1 MIARGRREHAVE
13 LGAALRALQQRS
25 GRTLRA
31 LEEQVRISDSSLS
44 RYFRGDTVPPW
55 PVVRDLCRAL
65 GADPFAYRT
74 LWEAAERGPD
84 GPPPPADAQVPPP
97 SPSPAPLPA
106 PLPPPA
112 EEPPPTEEL
121 APGAAPGAA
130 PAGRRPRT
138 LLTGR
143 ATAAATGAL
152 GGLTAGF
159 LLALLVLPTAPTGS
173 PGHGTAAEGDAP
185 TTRATSAGAPE
196 RSGAVRT
203 FVSRSTGYCLDSS
216 LDHGLRSY
224 PCNGMSYQRWG
235 VLSGADGTHRLRNHA
250 TGLCLEDSGTAV
262 RARPCDGSTAQ
273 TWTLTEREDE
283 AVRLQ
288 NASTGHCLDESSA
301 GLRALT
307 CADGRRQEWG

>member
-74 LWEAAERGPD
+74 LWEAAERGPA
-84 GPPPPADAQVPPP
+84 GPPPPADTPALSPPP
-97 SPSPAPLPA
+97 PPP

-112 EEPPPTEEL
+112 EESAPTDEP
-121 APGAAPGAA
+121 APQAAAPQAAA
-130 PAGRRPRT
+130 PAGRRRPRA
-138 LLTGR
+138 LLSGR
-143 ATAAATGAL
+143 AAAVATGAL
-152 GGLTAGF
+152 GGLAAGF
-159 LLALLVLPTAPTGS
+159 LLALLVLPAVPTGS
-173 PGHGTAAEGDAP
+173 PRHGTAAEGP
-185 TTRATSAGAPE
+185 VPNRATSAGAPE
-196 RSGAVRT
+196 RSGAARA
-203 FVSRSTGYCLDSS
+203 FVSRATGYCLDSS

-235 VLSGADGTHRLRNHA
+235 VLPGADGTHRLRNHA
-250 TGLCLEDSGTAV
+250 TGLCLEDSGPAV

-288 NASTGHCLDESSA
+288 NASTGRCLDESSA
-301 GLRALT
+301 GVRALP
-307 CADGRRQEWG
+307 CATGRRQEWG